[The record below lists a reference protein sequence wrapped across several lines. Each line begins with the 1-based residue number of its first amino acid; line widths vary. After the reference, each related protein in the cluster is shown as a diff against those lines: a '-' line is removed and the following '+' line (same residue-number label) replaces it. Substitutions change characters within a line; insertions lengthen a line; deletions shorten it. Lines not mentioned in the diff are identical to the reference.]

1 MFVVVDSGKE
11 KSEISEHTGDVWTT
25 CIGIIWDRFHV
36 GGRDYLCFE
45 VMSFMEALR
54 YLEER
59 HLLVL
64 IRSWDKTLN
73 SVGVSDFFKGLSI

>member
-1 MFVVVDSGKE
+1 
-11 KSEISEHTGDVWTT
+11 
-25 CIGIIWDRFHV
+25 
-36 GGRDYLCFE
+36 
-45 VMSFMEALR
+45 MEALR